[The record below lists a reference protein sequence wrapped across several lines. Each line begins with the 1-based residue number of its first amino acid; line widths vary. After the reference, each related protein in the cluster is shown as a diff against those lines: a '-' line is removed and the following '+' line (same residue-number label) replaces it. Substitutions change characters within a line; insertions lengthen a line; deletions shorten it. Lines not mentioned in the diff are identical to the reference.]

1 MNQSF
6 AIVES
11 TASNGY
17 HVAELA
23 GKRLKRSAPI
33 AASERMPSNRSECE
47 TALNRHTPSTSRLQQ
62 EGFIIMTRLNNP
74 S

>member
-1 MNQSF
+1 MSATY

-11 TASNGY
+11 AASPGY
-17 HVAELA
+17 HIAELS

-33 AASERMPSNRSECE
+33 PASERMPSTTEQCVK
-47 TALNRHTPSTSRLQQ
+47 ALERRNPSTSRLQQ

-74 S
+74 N